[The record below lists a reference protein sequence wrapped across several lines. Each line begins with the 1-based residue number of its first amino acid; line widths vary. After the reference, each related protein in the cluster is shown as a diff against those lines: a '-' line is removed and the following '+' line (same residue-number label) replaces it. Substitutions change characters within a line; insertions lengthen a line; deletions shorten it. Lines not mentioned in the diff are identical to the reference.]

1 MSLRDRLPS
10 LLSNGER
17 QDRRP
22 PAHVPDQRDLIT
34 QFFDSDEDRWLVVL
48 DAGRYDYFDRLVDEF
63 FEGELRRCW
72 NGGIGYT
79 GDWFLRNVRGDYGD
93 RGLFSWVPL
102 REQQGPYDGR
112 DHFTVAPEIEMQDG
126 VNARLAALGY
136 TDGEID
142 SGFTEAPARVNH
154 EVREHIDALNGGLV
168 RYIKPHPPFDGLEEL
183 TSESTKT
190 AETQAA
196 LDKGRLSDGELADAY
211 ESTYRAGFEYAQDIV
226 DDLDGRVVVTADH
239 GTCLT
244 CGQLFH
250 GRHHDPHDHLTIVPW
265 FELEGGQ

>member
-1 MSLRDRLPS
+1 MNVRKTLASVIAPEDTP
-10 LLSNGER
+10 E
-17 QDRRP
+17 RRP

-34 QFFDSDEDRWLVVL
+34 EYFDSDEERWLIVL
-48 DAGRYDYFDRLVDEF
+48 DAGRYDIFDSLVDDYF
-63 FEGELRRCW
+63 RGELWRCW

-79 GDWFLRNVRGDYGD
+79 GDWFDRNVRGDFGD

-102 REQQGPYDGR
+102 REQQGDYDGR
-112 DHFTVAPEIEMQDG
+112 DHFAIAPEMEMEDG

-142 SGFTEAPARVNH
+142 DGYEEAPARVNH
-154 EVREHIDALNGGLV
+154 EVREHLDDVNGGLV
-168 RYIKPHPPFDGLEEL
+168 RYIKPHPPFDGLEDL

-190 AETQAA
+190 AKTQAA
-196 LDKGRLSDGELADAY
+196 LDDGRLTDEGLAAAY
-211 ESTYRAGFEYAQDIV
+211 EATYRGGFEYAQELV
-226 DDLDGRVVVTADH
+226 DDLDGQVVVTADH

-265 FELEGGQ
+265 FELEGSR